1 MGCRHLENFGRN
13 RSRRQNGVEQRRPA
27 GMAPGPMDVEAYE
40 LYRPAGK
47 RTFST
52 EEIIHRIR
60 SARLQDLV
68 SHRTVI
74 VPQLGAPGVA
84 AHDVRKETGFR
95 VIYGPVMAADIPA
108 FLTNGFKCSPEM
120 RRVAFPLKDR
130 MALIPIELVG
140 TLRYLWIPLLLFLLL
155 DLFSPGFFRNLF
167 LKDVLLTMGAVIAG
181 TVLTQVFLPWLP
193 GRAFALKGWVA
204 GLIVTGGLGLCF
216 SLPVVLQISD
226 LLLFPAAAAYMGL
239 NFTGATPFTSLS
251 GVVKEMS
258 TAIPVIL
265 LSLLAALVLR
275 IVFLFG

>member
-1 MGCRHLENFGRN
+1 
-13 RSRRQNGVEQRRPA
+13 
-27 GMAPGPMDVEAYE
+27 MAPGPMDVEAYE